1 MTLIR
6 LDQRANPRASISRKR
21 SNLVNI
27 PLLLVGLEIPA
38 PPNIRKHVSRY
49 TFTDNAC
56 LQLRKLDCFNG
67 PAGQSA

>member
-6 LDQRANPRASISRKR
+6 LDQRANLRASISRKH
-21 SNLVNI
+21 SNFINK

-38 PPNIRKHVSRY
+38 PPNICKHVSRY
-49 TFTDNAC
+49 TFTDQAS
-56 LQLRKLDCFNG
+56 CFNG